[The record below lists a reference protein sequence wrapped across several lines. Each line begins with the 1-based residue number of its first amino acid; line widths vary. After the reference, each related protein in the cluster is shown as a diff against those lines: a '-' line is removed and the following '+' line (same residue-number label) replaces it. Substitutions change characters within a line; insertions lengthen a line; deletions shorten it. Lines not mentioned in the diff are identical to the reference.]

1 MTGSDERRRHVRIN
15 REFVTQI
22 FTLRN
27 DYETQGVTENISQGG
42 AYVKVEDWRPFQTG
56 DQTVITFILPSS
68 FTDRGKT
75 IGLRGEAE
83 IKRVDQQNEGIALEF
98 SRYFQEFEKIDQVE
112 IAAASRYHKISYY
125 LQTASASEFADFIRA
140 NPHGF
145 LLEKSQ
151 HVLNNKVVFQFST
164 VSLDD
169 DHAMQ
174 PITRDFS
181 IASVLESS
189 VIEVKKRKSDKAKN
203 TITIGRASTNDI
215 VLYNSTISK
224 AHAYLYIHP
233 SKSTCY
239 LVDCDSKN
247 GTLLNGKVLKP
258 FERYKVTDC
267 DEICFGP
274 QTKIFYF
281 SSITFANFINQLRA
295 TCSA

>member
-15 REFVTQI
+15 RQFVTQI
-22 FTLRN
+22 FAPRS

-42 AYVKVEDWRPFQTG
+42 AYIRVEDWRAFQTG
-56 DQTVITFILPSS
+56 DQTVITFFLPPS

-83 IKRVDQQNEGIALEF
+83 VKRVEQQNEGIALEF
-98 SRYFQEFEKIDQVE
+98 SRYFQEFEKIDHVE
-112 IAAASRYHKISYY
+112 IAETSRYNKISYY
-125 LQTASASEFADFIRA
+125 LQTTSALEFADFIRA

-151 HVLNNKVVFQFST
+151 NVVNDKAVFQFNT

-169 DHAMQ
+169 DHAIQ
-174 PITRDFS
+174 PVTRDFS
-181 IASVLESS
+181 VASVLDSR
-189 VIEVKKRKSDKAKN
+189 VIEVKRKESDKAKN

-233 SKSTCY
+233 SKTVCY

-247 GTLLNGKVLKP
+247 GTLLNGEVLKP
-258 FERYKVTDC
+258 FERYKVVDC
-267 DEICFGP
+267 DEMCFGP
-274 QTKIFYF
+274 QTKIVYF
-281 SSITFANFINQLRA
+281 SSIAFANFINQLRTA
-295 TCSA
+295 QSA

>member
-15 REFVTQI
+15 RQFVTHI
-22 FTLRN
+22 FSPRS

-42 AYVKVEDWRPFQTG
+42 AYIKVEDWRAFQTG
-56 DQTVITFILPSS
+56 DQTVVTFYLPPSY
-68 FTDRGKT
+68 TDRGKT

-83 IKRVDQQNEGIALEF
+83 VKRVDQQNEGIALEF
-98 SRYFQEFEKIDQVE
+98 RRYFQKFEKIEEVE
-112 IAAASRYHKISYY
+112 IAGRSRYQKISYY
-125 LQTASASEFADFIRA
+125 LQTASVSEFADFIRA

-145 LLEKSQ
+145 LLEKSRN
-151 HVLNNKVVFQFST
+151 VLNNKVVFQFST

-181 IASVLESS
+181 VASVLESK

-215 VLYNSTISK
+215 VLYDSTISK
-224 AHAYLYIHP
+224 AHAYLYTHP
-233 SKSTCY
+233 STAACY

-247 GTLLNGKVLKP
+247 GTLLNGEVLKP
-258 FERYKVTDC
+258 FERYRVADC

-274 QTKIFYF
+274 QTKIVYF

-295 TCSA
+295 TCSS

>member
-1 MTGSDERRRHVRIN
+1 MTGSDERRRYVRIN
-15 REFVTQI
+15 RQFVTQI
-22 FTLRN
+22 FTPRS

-42 AYVKVEDWRPFQTG
+42 AYIKVEDWRPFQTG
-56 DQTVITFILPSS
+56 DQAVITFLLPPS

-83 IKRVDQQNEGIALEF
+83 VRRVDQQNEGIALEF
-98 SRYFQEFEKIDQVE
+98 SRHFQEFEKIDQVE
-112 IAAASRYHKISYY
+112 ITGASRYHKISYY
-125 LQTASASEFADFIRA
+125 LQTASVSEFADFIRA

-151 HVLNNKVVFQFST
+151 NVLNNKVVFQFST

-169 DHAMQ
+169 DYAMQ

-181 IASVLESS
+181 VASVLESS
-189 VIEVKKRKSDKAKN
+189 VIGVKKRKSDKAKN

-224 AHAYLYIHP
+224 EHAYLYIHP
-233 SKSTCY
+233 SRAVCY

-247 GTLLNGKVLKP
+247 GTLLNGEVLKP
-258 FERYKVTDC
+258 FERYKVADC

-274 QTKIFYF
+274 QTKIVYF
-281 SSITFANFINQLRA
+281 SSIAFANFINQLRA
-295 TCSA
+295 TTSA